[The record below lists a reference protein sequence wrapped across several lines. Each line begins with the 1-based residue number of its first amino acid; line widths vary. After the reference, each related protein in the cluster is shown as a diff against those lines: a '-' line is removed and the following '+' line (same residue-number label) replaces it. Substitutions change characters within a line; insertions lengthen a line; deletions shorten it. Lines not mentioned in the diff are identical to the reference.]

1 MSLGMEYTNL
11 ALRIVGAPRA
21 VTVNGKHIDPAVMLS
36 PALGEPLSV
45 WMAQSISN
53 KLHGQN
59 IPGIQLVCDPKAVSG
74 CRVVNGAVGSEESIM
89 GLGEASKLLL
99 LSEAVDQILSPA
111 KRIRGYDY
119 GELIMSFNTLID
131 KKYLPGQEVLTSDMD
146 LNDLVYERLQKPL
159 IKSQAPA
166 PRFRN

>member
-21 VTVNGKHIDPAVMLS
+21 VNVNGKHIDPAVMLS

-53 KLHGQN
+53 KLHGTS
-59 IPGIQLVCDPKAVSG
+59 IPGLQLVGDPKAVSG
-74 CRVVNGAVGSEESIM
+74 CRVVTSPVDVEASAL

-119 GELIMSFNTLID
+119 GDLIMSFNALID

-146 LNDLVYERLQKPL
+146 LNNLVYEQLQKPL
-159 IKSQAPA
+159 IKSQVPT
-166 PRFRN
+166 PRFRS